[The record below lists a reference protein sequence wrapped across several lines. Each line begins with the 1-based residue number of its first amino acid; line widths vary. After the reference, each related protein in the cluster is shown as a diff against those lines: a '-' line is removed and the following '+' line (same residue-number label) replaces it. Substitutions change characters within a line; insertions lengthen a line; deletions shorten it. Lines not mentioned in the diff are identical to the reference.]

1 MNRHLA
7 PDIETAFLMP
17 TEEFMF
23 VSSSV
28 IREIAKLGGDVSRFV
43 HPHVHKTLRKQFGYP
58 D

>member
-1 MNRHLA
+1 
-7 PDIETAFLMP
+7 MP

-43 HPHVHKTLRKQFGYP
+43 HPHVHKTLRKQFGFS